1 MCRLYLGK
9 GGIINLRQWG
19 EGDKDGT
26 FDREEGLV
34 DTPGSHCGVLGK
46 NG

>member
-1 MCRLYLGK
+1 VQVISRK
-9 GGIINLRQWG
+9 GGPINLRQWG

-34 DTPGSHCGVLGK
+34 DTSDSHRGVSGK